1 MLVLNSNTAYTGDKK
16 DLPGYW
22 PVFGYIPA
30 IALSLRKLS
39 SSYSGPAIRVRRSTD
54 NAETDI
60 GFTSSGDL
68 DTAALL
74 SFCGSGNGFVSVWYD
89 QSGNG
94 FNATRSGAA
103 GQPRIVSAGVVDLM
117 GTKPGVRFDGTDDAL
132 SMVTAVAAL
141 AGKTGLSS
149 SLAFRLRAVP
159 TSAASLFTFYK
170 SASSSG
176 DTVRRRYNLGAGFQN
191 QDKNLLQVI
200 STQAA
205 TGNADIVTEPTPV
218 TVNKNI
224 VARSYL
230 DLSNSLQGISMD
242 GGAWTTGATSG
253 TATGSLDS
261 ALLGGGPWTAG
272 NPGEV
277 SFLNVGEFILVDSK
291 NDFFLNN
298 IVANQQKYFTD

>member
-1 MLVLNSNTAYTGDKK
+1 
-16 DLPGYW
+16 
-22 PVFGYIPA
+22 
-30 IALSLRKLS
+30 
-39 SSYSGPAIRVRRSTD
+39 
-54 NAETDI
+54 
-60 GFTSSGDL
+60 
-68 DTAALL
+68 
-74 SFCGSGNGFVSVWYD
+74 
-89 QSGNG
+89 
-94 FNATRSGAA
+94 
-103 GQPRIVSAGVVDLM
+103 
-117 GTKPGVRFDGTDDAL
+117 
-132 SMVTAVAAL
+132 
-141 AGKTGLSS
+141 LSS

-159 TSAASLFTFYK
+159 TAAASFFTFYK

-277 SFLNVGEFILVDSK
+277 SFLNVGEFILVNTK
-291 NDFFLNN
+291 NDFFLDN
-298 IVANQQKYFTD
+298 IVASQQRYFTD